1 MLNLFKRPAPAPAGS
16 RIALQR
22 PFKAAG
28 GHGWSARVGAHAGA
42 PDSPQCPYGSR
53 ALLRED
59 GVPLYGAHAA
69 HYQVR
74 GLGRG
79 LYSHWQGE
87 LLFSTTDNSD
97 PNRNGRRYELEA
109 SLDLAQW
116 EHARTQAATQLWR
129 LHPDAD
135 YFHARGG
142 RDTAPPVFCNLGITN
157 KCNLRCEICGSQKYL
172 DEANVLR
179 RHMRLEVFRGVAQT
193 LFPLMAEV
201 ELNSQGDPFLHPHIA
216 QILQTV
222 AQHDCDLKVQTNGT
236 LFSDEVIEALRPMS
250 ATVMLSLDAVG
261 PKFDEVRRG
270 GSWSKLEPQLTRFL
284 RERDPQRQRVGIYPT
299 LTRRTLPEALHIA
312 DWALDHGIEEVSYH
326 RYSPIQNSFEEAP
339 TPDEL
344 QALKDRLRTWIARY
358 DGRIAIALDGIHLN
372 RQLPGD
378 RRTRIAGV
386 RKREIAPLFCVGN
399 IFPME
404 DTEAGSDPGTVC
416 PAPLRYVEI
425 GLDGQIAACCRAQDV
440 ALGYATSVEA
450 FADAWLGS
458 NYRKIRSSLR
468 REAGGDLPL
477 PNCESCIQFH
487 APRALNGRRAV
498 RYDQP
503 PFGRAEQL
511 SFAELSEVRLEAI
524 QRERGHCYISRIPPG
539 IDPQAFEVWEDER
552 RLGPGMQRH
561 DDIRALGQ
569 GRFSIWGRQVYFS
582 ASDNSDPRSNK
593 RSYRLARVVSHHDP
607 VRAITPIGRPAP

>member
-1 MLNLFKRPAPAPAGS
+1 MLHLFKRPAPSTAGS

-22 PFKAAG
+22 PFRSAG
-28 GHGWSARVGAHAGA
+28 GHGWTARVGNQAGA
-42 PDSPQCPYGSR
+42 GDSPQHPYGSR
-53 ALLRED
+53 ALLLED
-59 GVPLYGAHAA
+59 GAPLYGAHAA

-79 LYSHWQGE
+79 LYSHWESE
-87 LLFSTTDNSD
+87 LLFSTSDNSD
-97 PNRNGRRYELEA
+97 PNRNGRRYEIEA
-109 SLDLAQW
+109 CLDLEQW
-116 EHARTQAATQLWR
+116 ERARTQAATQLWQ
-129 LHPDAD
+129 LHPDAH
-135 YFHARGG
+135 YFYSRGG
-142 RDTAPPVFCNLGITN
+142 QDIAPPVFCNLGITN
-157 KCNLRCEICGSQKYL
+157 KCNLRCEICGSQKFL

-201 ELNSQGDPFLHPHIA
+201 ELNSQGDPFLHPHITH
-216 QILQTV
+216 ILQTV

-236 LFSDEVIEALRPMS
+236 LFSDEVIEALRPVS

-284 RERDPQRQRVGIYPT
+284 RERDARRQRVGIYPT
-299 LTRRTLPEALHIA
+299 LTRRTLPQALRIA
-312 DWALDHGIEEVSYH
+312 DWALEHGIEEVSYH
-326 RYSPIQNSFEEAP
+326 RYSPIQNSFEE
-339 TPDEL
+339 TPAQDEL
-344 QALKDRLRTWIARY
+344 QGFKDQLRAWLSRH

-372 RQLPGD
+372 EQLPGD
-378 RRTRIAGV
+378 RRSQIAGV
-386 RKREIAPLFCVGN
+386 RKRAVAPLFCVGN

-404 DTEAGSDPGTVC
+404 ATESGSDPGHVC

-440 ALGYATSVEA
+440 ALGYATSVEQ
-450 FADAWLGS
+450 FADAWLGD
-458 NYRKIRSSLR
+458 NYRKIRRSLR
-468 REAGGDLPL
+468 RDAEGNLPL

-503 PFGRAEQL
+503 PFDLPDQL

-539 IDPQAFEVWEDER
+539 IDPHDFEAWEDEQ
-552 RLGPGMQRH
+552 RLAPGMQRH

-569 GRFSIWGRQVYFS
+569 GRYSIWGRQVYFS
-582 ASDNSDPRSNK
+582 ASDNTDPRTNK
-593 RSYRLARVVSHHDP
+593 RAYRLTRVTSHHDP
-607 VRAITPIGRPAP
+607 APTIAPIKRPAP